1 MNPIGIMR
9 FNIGNSLINSIQMS
23 HDMMRVKIII
33 SKESS
38 NTKISISLIEI

>member
-9 FNIGNSLINSIQMS
+9 FNIGNSLISSIQMN